1 MVSGETSNVLQGG
14 MSLWSFV
21 MSLQHF
27 QEKEEQG
34 SLRRNTTHVCLN
46 THVDDFEGARE
57 GAEHNFSTPSC
68 EGEANLQRNVDS
80 NIQMAIKTAI
90 DIEGTSARGDNVL
103 LKRSASLSTHEE
115 RHKGIFQM

>member
-1 MVSGETSNVLQGG
+1 MVSGGTSNVFQGRNVSVVFCDVSPAFPRERG
-14 MSLWSFV
+14 T
-21 MSLQHF
+21 
-27 QEKEEQG
+27 

-57 GAEHNFSTPSC
+57 GAEHNFPTPSC
-68 EGEANLQRNVDS
+68 EGEAVLQRNVDN